1 MKKLLFAM
9 AVALLTFV
17 SCSNEELVKEV
28 PNQYGRITATIEQGA
43 TDSRLAIDQNNT
55 LSWTNGDKIRI
66 FMVNED
72 TYDYE
77 YNATS
82 EKFEPVD
89 NVIPANTT
97 DNDAL
102 VIVLMNSTKYAGSC
116 YLYNP
121 VDGDYGDGSVEGNT
135 LYSGFQQNTVL
146 ASGAENRIIL
156 PMWGTWNNGSISF
169 KHLAAVLRVNLTD
182 LPEEYDLLAIITDQP
197 ISGNAYVE
205 NVTVENA
212 EMKMDDD
219 YTADGE
225 HNLITI
231 QFENAATRTLY
242 VPLPVN
248 TYGSIQVIVAKGEED
263 EGQFVDPIYLA
274 NYTNKIVQRAYIYNA
289 SPSYTANNAMTPS
302 AVTNALSTT
311 STQQSVALTA
321 TIDATTN
328 GAGSINIPTTLENLN
343 LDFEQKPTTRQDAPL
358 KIKSNTDAAVGDAT
372 QGLNIGM
379 PEDADNIYMDIDYF
393 REIWNKYAN
402 TLTLEDRKRAVS
414 ALESYEEIR
423 INADNID
430 NVAKVQ
436 EAIEALGYAAYSEM
450 QYLEPLKETSN
461 MLQLV
466 LGAIGSIAMMVSAI
480 NIANTMVMSIYE
492 RTKEIGVM
500 KVLGCLVKDIKRQF
514 LLEAGLIG
522 LAGGLVG
529 ILISYVL
536 SFLINKYG
544 AGIMS
549 SLVGMGTA
557 GDLSVIP
564 FWLPFAAAA
573 FGMLVGLLSGYFPAR
588 RATRIRAIE
597 AMKTE
602 G

>member
-1 MKKLLFAM
+1 MRISDLLKLAFRNLMRRKARTALTVIGVVIGTISIVVMVSIGIGVNQSFDEMIMQSGSMTMIRVQKFGAIFDDEGNYVDSKEQVLDDSTVELIKGIEHVK
-9 AVALLTFV
+9 AVSPV
-17 SCSNEELVKEV
+17 I
-28 PNQYGRITATIEQGA
+28 NQYVSMQSGKYEGGASVYAMDCEAFEAFEFPPLQYGSYPTKEHPSTIILSPESMEYFYSFSGNNFQEKSIDPLTEEVIMKFQNYQTHPRKKEFELELTDVAMMEQ
-43 TDSRLAIDQNNT
+43 TDN
-55 LSWTNGDKIRI
+55 
-66 FMVNED
+66 
-72 TYDYE
+72 YE
-77 YNATS
+77 Y
-82 EKFEPVD
+82 
-89 NVIPANTT
+89 
-97 DNDAL
+97 
-102 VIVLMNSTKYAGSC
+102 
-116 YLYNP
+116 
-121 VDGDYGDGSVEGNT
+121 
-135 LYSGFQQNTVL
+135 
-146 ASGAENRIIL
+146 
-156 PMWGTWNNGSISF
+156 
-169 KHLAAVLRVNLTD
+169 
-182 LPEEYDLLAIITDQP
+182 
-197 ISGNAYVE
+197 
-205 NVTVENA
+205 
-212 EMKMDDD
+212 
-219 YTADGE
+219 
-225 HNLITI
+225 
-231 QFENAATRTLY
+231 
-242 VPLPVN
+242 
-248 TYGSIQVIVAKGEED
+248 
-263 EGQFVDPIYLA
+263 
-274 NYTNKIVQRAYIYNA
+274 
-289 SPSYTANNAMTPS
+289 SY
-302 AVTNALSTT
+302 
-311 STQQSVALTA
+311 
-321 TIDATTN
+321 
-328 GAGSINIPTTLENLN
+328 
-343 LDFEQKPTTRQDAPL
+343 
-358 KIKSNTDAAVGDAT
+358 
-372 QGLNIGM
+372 
-379 PEDADNIYMDIDYF
+379 NIYMDIDYF

-423 INADNID
+423 INVDNID

-436 EAIEALGYAAYSEM
+436 EEIEALGYAAYSDM

-500 KVLGCLVKDIKRQF
+500 KVLGCLVRDIKRQF

-522 LAGGLVG
+522 LLGGVIG

-549 SLVGMGTA
+549 SLVGMGTT